1 MSACGFAPR
10 QGWGVTVLRVVVG
23 VVFLVHGV
31 QKLFVFGFDG
41 VAGFMGQQGLP
52 APVLAAIV
60 ATLLET
66 FGGLSLVLGL
76 LTRWVALL
84 FAIEMLV
91 AIVFVHLR
99 AGFFLPNGFEFALTL
114 LGATV
119 ALALAGA
126 GEASVDGVLGR
137 RRA

>member
-1 MSACGFAPR
+1 MVRALGINLKR
-10 QGWGVTVLRVVVG
+10 LR
-23 VVFLVHGV
+23 
-31 QKLFVFGFDG
+31 LFVFGFGG
-41 VAGFMGQQGLP
+41 VAGFMGQLGLP

-60 ATLLET
+60 VTLLES
-66 FGGLSLVLGL
+66 FGGLALVLGL

-91 AIVFVHLR
+91 AIVVVHLQ

-119 ALALAGA
+119 ALALAGP
-126 GEASVDGVLGR
+126 GEASVDGAFSKR
-137 RRA
+137 SA